1 MAAKL
6 PHEGVYVRLGPSAV
20 HGIGVFAIRPIPAG
34 TDIFANDGVP
44 LVWVSKAELE
54 QAALTEAERAFYRD
68 FGINR
73 GDRIGCPANFNNLT
87 PGWYL
92 NEPAPGAE
100 ANVESIG
107 NLSFVARRDI
117 AEGEELSI
125 DYAGFSEQDFVLPAK
140 AGIQTA
146 SDPLRRPGGF
156 PLPRE

>member
-6 PHEGVYVRLGPSAV
+6 PHEGVWVRLGLSAV

-54 QAALTEAERAFYRD
+54 QSGLTEAERALYHD

-73 GDRIGCPANFNNLT
+73 GGMIGCPANFHNLT

-92 NEPAPGAE
+92 NEPAPGAA
-100 ANVESIG
+100 ANVRSTDRLAFI
-107 NLSFVARRDI
+107 ARRDI

-125 DYAGFSEQDFVLPAK
+125 DYESFSEQ
-140 AGIQTA
+140 
-146 SDPLRRPGGF
+146 
-156 PLPRE
+156 E